1 MDCPMKK
8 VPSLRKEAP
17 SVQRPEFDKVEA
29 RQRGLRKVR
38 TKKKAENW
46 SIQVPDGGDFL
57 SDVK

>member
-1 MDCPMKK
+1 MRK

-29 RQRGLRKVR
+29 RQCGLRKVR

-57 SDVK
+57 SNVE

>member
-1 MDCPMKK
+1 MKK